1 MNEQEFELMKKI
13 NWNIFQL
20 SENIKKINWN
30 LGAIRSEICKDS
42 KLADSLSVNQK
53 P

>member
-1 MNEQEFELMKKI
+1 MSEQELKNIRMNIYQLVKI
-13 NWNIFQL
+13 M
-20 SENIKKINWN
+20 EKINWN